1 MTMGATGVAQMYLWL
16 SSAKMYLWHPS
27 GMGGRRRTEM
37 TIGQGGI
44 CQGQETVPDCSEAA
58 EITRGKREW
67 HLNWAL
73 KDGLS
78 TLYVWHL

>member
-1 MTMGATGVAQMYLWL
+1 MTMGQ
-16 SSAKMYLWHPS
+16 
-27 GMGGRRRTEM
+27 E
-37 TIGQGGI
+37 GI

-58 EITRGKREW
+58 EATRGKREW

-78 TLYVWHL
+78 TLCVWHL